1 MASPFAVFRRNQRIL
16 VAIAGITAMV
26 AFVFLDP
33 LMKYVGRNTKAE
45 NPVVVETR
53 YGGLTGSQLDG
64 MRYSREL
71 VARFLQN
78 VTAQT
83 VLVQLEKGMIDPRLR
98 DQAAQ
103 QLNSFWYQTLM
114 GRSKLGPE
122 ESAIETLVMAK
133 KAEQLGMVVSDVAI
147 NDLIKQ
153 ITDNSLDSG
162 TLQAVINQLQ
172 GGRQKVSTARLFDAL
187 RTEMLASKLS
197 QLFFQSLR
205 DIPPA
210 QRFEYYERLNRR
222 AKAEILPLAVASF
235 VDQVAANPKNGEPTN
250 DELRAFYDKHK
261 NDFPNPASP
270 EPGFKEPK
278 RASFQYFK
286 ADFAKLKDEFKP
298 QVTEA
303 EIREYYEKNKAQFRV
318 VELPGE
324 DAEKDKAAADE
335 KPEEKAAEGKATEES
350 APETPKAET
359 PKAETPNAEEPKP
372 ETPQPQ
378 ASRGAGV
385 FQLVSQ
391 ATQGE
396 EKPADAKAAEE
407 KPAEEKPA
415 DEKPAAEPP
424 ASTETPATGEA
435 PAATTEPPAD
445 ASAEKPAE
453 EIKYEPL
460 EKVQDTIRDTIAGE
474 KANARMIEIFDE
486 LQAAMRRYADDRDL
500 FAARPDAKASAL
512 QAPVFPF
519 EELAKSKNVEA
530 KALDMVTSA
539 EAGSSDIGQVQR
551 TVRRS
556 QFDFRNEPFN
566 EFAFAESL
574 VKFKPEAGQD
584 GEGNGFLFWKIDE
597 KPAFVPPL
605 DTIRASVVYA
615 WKMIKAR
622 GPEHPSARDLA
633 QKRADEL
640 AGQARAAKK
649 PLAEVFTGQPD
660 LKVTET
666 APFSWL
672 TTGNV
677 PQDPFGS
684 QPRLSEVDGV
694 EHPGEAFMKAV
705 FGLSPGEIGVASNNP
720 QDTYYVV
727 RLVDYDRPT
736 EELRNEFAVEPPTRY
751 MAVADADRREIYR
764 SWLADLE
771 REAKVRWLRPADS
784 VSRRDEADDIP
795 SETAG
800 L

>member
-1 MASPFAVFRRNQRIL
+1 M
-16 VAIAGITAMV
+16 AIAGITAMV

-33 LMKYVGRNTKAE
+33 VMKYVGRSAKAE

-53 YGGLTGSQLDG
+53 YGGLTGGELDA
-64 MRYSREL
+64 MRYSREM
-71 VARFLQN
+71 VSRFLQN
-78 VTAQT
+78 VTTQT
-83 VLVQLEKGMIDPRLR
+83 VLVQMEKGLIDPRLR

-103 QLNSFWYQTLM
+103 QLYSFWFQTLM

-122 ESAIETLVMAK
+122 EAAVETLVMAK
-133 KAEQLGMVVSDVAI
+133 RAEQMGMVVSDAAI

-153 ITDNSLDSG
+153 ITDNSLDSN

-172 GGRQKVSTARLFDAL
+172 GGRQRVSAARLFDGL

-210 QRFEYYERLNRR
+210 QRFEYFERLNRK
-222 AKAEILPLAVASF
+222 AKTETLPLAVASF
-235 VDQVAANPKNGEPTN
+235 VDQVSAEPTN
-250 DELRAFYDKHK
+250 EELRAFYDLHK
-261 NDFPNPASP
+261 NSFPNPASP

-286 ADFAKLKDEFKP
+286 ADFAKLKDEFKL

-324 DAEKDKAAADE
+324 DADKEKASADE
-335 KPEEKAAEGKATEES
+335 KQEDKPAEGTAAEETEEKPAESPKADEPKTEEPPAES
-350 APETPKAET
+350 PKTEEPKAED
-359 PKAETPNAEEPKP
+359 PKTEEP
-372 ETPQPQ
+372 PQPQ
-378 ASRGAGV
+378 ASRGAAV

-391 ATQGE
+391 ETPSE
-396 EKPADAKAAEE
+396 EKPADAP
-407 KPAEEKPA
+407 PAEEKPA
-415 DEKPAAEPP
+415 AEKPAAEPP
-424 ASTETPATGEA
+424 AGAESPTAGEA
-435 PAATTEPPAD
+435 PAATTEAPAD

-474 KANARMIEIFDE
+474 KANTRMIEVFDE

-500 FAARPDAKASAL
+500 FAARPDAKANAAT
-512 QAPVFPF
+512 APVFPF
-519 EELAKSKNVEA
+519 EELAKSKNVEG
-530 KALDMVTSA
+530 KSLDMVTAA
-539 EAGSSDIGQVQR
+539 EAASTDIGGVQR

-566 EFAFAESL
+566 EFAFADNL

-584 GEGNGFLFWKIDE
+584 GEGNGYLFWKTDE

-605 DTIRASVVYA
+605 DTIRDRVVYA

-622 GPEHPSARDLA
+622 DLA
-633 QKRADEL
+633 QKRAEEL

-649 PLAEVFTGQPD
+649 PLAEVFAGQAD

-677 PQDPFGS
+677 PQDPFNS
-684 QPRLSEVDGV
+684 QPRLSTVDGV
-694 EHPGEAFMKAV
+694 EYPGETFMKAV
-705 FGLSPGEIGVASNNP
+705 FALSPGEIGVAANQP
-720 QDTYYVV
+720 RDTYYVV

-736 EELRNEFAVEPPTRY
+736 EELRTR
-751 MAVADADRREIYR
+751 
-764 SWLADLE
+764 
-771 REAKVRWLRPADS
+771 VRFRA
-784 VSRRDEADDIP
+784 
-795 SETAG
+795 AG
-800 L
+800 SIHVGGRLGA

>member
-33 LMKYVGRNTKAE
+33 LMKYVGRTTKAE

-64 MRYSREL
+64 LRYSREL
-71 VARFLQN
+71 VARFLQS

-103 QLNSFWYQTLM
+103 QLNTFWYQTLM

-122 ESAIETLVMAK
+122 EAAVETMVMAK
-133 KAEQLGMVVSDVAI
+133 KAEQLGMVVSDTAI

-172 GGRQKVSTARLFDAL
+172 GGRQKVSAARLFDAL

-235 VDQVAANPKNGEPTN
+235 VDQVSTEPTN

-298 QVTEA
+298 QVTDA
-303 EIREYYEKNKAQFRV
+303 EIREYYDKNKAQFRV

-324 DAEKDKAAADE
+324 DAAKDKAAADE
-335 KPEEKAAEGKATEES
+335 KPEEKAADES
-350 APETPKAET
+350 APEAPKTEEPKSEEPQAET
-359 PKAETPNAEEPKP
+359 PKPEEPKAEEAKP
-372 ETPQPQ
+372 ETETPQPQ
-378 ASRGAGV
+378 ASRRAGV
-385 FQLVSQ
+385 FQFVSQ
-391 ATQGE
+391 AT
-396 EKPADAKAAEE
+396 
-407 KPAEEKPA
+407 PAEEKPA
-415 DEKPAAEPP
+415 DEKPAEEKPAGEEPSASTEPP
-424 ASTETPATGEA
+424 ATTEA

-500 FAARPDAKASAL
+500 FAARPDAKASAA

-530 KALDMVTSA
+530 KTLDMVTSA

-574 VKFKPEAGQD
+574 VKYKPEAGQD
-584 GEGNGFLFWKIDE
+584 GEGNGYLFWKTDE

-605 DTIRASVVYA
+605 DTVRDRVVYA
-615 WKMIKAR
+615 WKMIK
-622 GPEHPSARDLA
+622 ARDLA

-649 PLAEVFTGQPD
+649 SLAEVFTGQPD

-666 APFSWL
+666 SPFSWL

-736 EELRNEFAVEPPTRY
+736 DELRNEFAIEPPNRY

-771 REAKVRWLRPADS
+771 REAKVHWFRPADT
-784 VSRRDEADDIP
+784 VSRRGEADDVP

>member
-53 YGGLTGSQLDG
+53 YGGLTGNQLDG

-122 ESAIETLVMAK
+122 ESAVETLVMAK
-133 KAEQLGMVVSDVAI
+133 KAEQLGMVVSDAAI

-172 GGRQKVSTARLFDAL
+172 GGRQKVSAARLFDAL

-235 VDQVAANPKNGEPTN
+235 VDQVSTEPTN

-350 APETPKAET
+350 APETPKTEEPKAET
-359 PKAETPNAEEPKP
+359 PKAEEAKP
-372 ETPQPQ
+372 ETETPQPQ
-378 ASRGAGV
+378 ASRGTSV
-385 FQLVSQ
+385 FQFVSQ
-391 ATQGE
+391 AT
-396 EKPADAKAAEE
+396 PAD
-407 KPAEEKPA
+407 EKPA

-424 ASTETPATGEA
+424 ASTETPAAGEA

-500 FAARPDAKASAL
+500 FAARPDAKTSVA

-574 VKFKPEAGQD
+574 VKYKPEVGQD
-584 GEGNGFLFWKIDE
+584 GEGNGFLFWKTDE

-605 DTIRASVVYA
+605 DTIREKVVYA
-615 WKMIKAR
+615 WKMIK
-622 GPEHPSARDLA
+622 ARDLA

-684 QPRLSEVDGV
+684 QPRISEVDGV
-694 EHPGEAFMKAV
+694 EHPGEAFMKTV

-736 EELRNEFAVEPPTRY
+736 EELRNEFAIEPPTRY
-751 MAVADADRREIYR
+751 MAVADVDRREIYR

>member
-1 MASPFAVFRRNQRIL
+1 L

-33 LMKYVGRNTKAE
+33 LMKYVGRTTKAE

-53 YGGLTGSQLDG
+53 YGGLTGNQLDG

-122 ESAIETLVMAK
+122 ESAVETLVMAK
-133 KAEQLGMVVSDVAI
+133 KAEQLGMVVSDTAI

-172 GGRQKVSTARLFDAL
+172 GGRQKVSAARLFDAL

-222 AKAEILPLAVASF
+222 AQAEILPLAVASF
-235 VDQVAANPKNGEPTN
+235 VDQVATEPTN

-324 DAEKDKAAADE
+324 DAEKDKAT
-335 KPEEKAAEGKATEES
+335 EGKATEES
-350 APETPKAET
+350 APETPKAEEPKTET
-359 PKAETPNAEEPKP
+359 PKPEESKTEEPKAEEPKAEAEEAKP
-372 ETPQPQ
+372 ETETPQPQ

-385 FQLVSQ
+385 FQFVSQ
-391 ATQGE
+391 ATE
-396 EKPADAKAAEE
+396 
-407 KPAEEKPA
+407 AEEKPA

-424 ASTETPATGEA
+424 ASTETPAAGEA

-445 ASAEKPAE
+445 TSAEKPAE

-500 FAARPDAKASAL
+500 FAARPDAKASAA

-519 EELAKSKNVEA
+519 EALAKSKNVEA

-574 VKFKPEAGQD
+574 VRFKPEAGQD
-584 GEGNGFLFWKIDE
+584 GEGNGYLFWKTDE

-605 DTIRASVVYA
+605 DTIREKVVYA
-615 WKMIKAR
+615 WKMIK
-622 GPEHPSARDLA
+622 ARDLA

-666 APFSWL
+666 SPFSWL

-771 REAKVRWLRPADS
+771 REAKVHWLRPADS
-784 VSRRDEADDIP
+784 VSRRDEADEIP

>member
-1 MASPFAVFRRNQRIL
+1 VASPFAVFRRNQRIL

-33 LMKYVGRNTKAE
+33 VMKYVGRTTKAE

-53 YGGLTGSQLDG
+53 YGGLTGSQLEG
-64 MRYSREL
+64 MRYSRD
-71 VARFLQN
+71 VVDRFLQL
-78 VTAQT
+78 VTRQT
-83 VLVQLEKGMIDPRLR
+83 VLVQLEKGMMDPRLR
-98 DQAAQ
+98 DQAEQ
-103 QLNSFWYQTLM
+103 QYYSFWKQNLM

-122 ESAIETLVMAK
+122 ASAIETMVMAK
-133 KAEQLGMVVSDVAI
+133 KADQLGMVVSDAAI

-172 GGRQKVSTARLFDAL
+172 GGRQKVSAVRLFDAL

-235 VDQVAANPKNGEPTN
+235 VDQVSAEPTN
-250 DELRAFYDKHK
+250 DELRAFYDKYK
-261 NDFPNPASP
+261 NSFPNPASP

-318 VELPGE
+318 VELPGA
-324 DAEKDKAAADE
+324 DADKDKAGADE
-335 KPEEKAAEGKATEES
+335 KPEEKAGDEKATEEK
-350 APETPKAET
+350 AAET
-359 PKAETPNAEEPKP
+359 PQAEEPKAESPSP
-372 ETPQPQ
+372 EAPQAEEPQAEPGTPQ
-378 ASRGAGV
+378 ASRGASV
-385 FQLVSQ
+385 FQLVNQ
-391 ATQGE
+391 ETPADD
-396 EKPADAKAAEE
+396 KPAG
-407 KPAEEKPA
+407 
-415 DEKPAAEPP
+415 EKPAAEAPASAEPP
-424 ASTETPATGEA
+424 AAAET
-435 PAATTEPPAD
+435 PAATTEAPAD

-474 KANARMIEIFDE
+474 KANARMVEVFDE

-500 FAARPDAKASAL
+500 FAARPDAKANAA
-512 QAPVFPF
+512 QAPVFAF

-539 EAGSSDIGQVQR
+539 EAASTDIGGVQR

-574 VKFKPEAGQD
+574 VKYKPEAGQD
-584 GEGNGFLFWKIDE
+584 GEGNGYLFWKTDD

-605 DTIRASVVYA
+605 DTIREKVVYA
-615 WKMIKAR
+615 WKLIK
-622 GPEHPSARDLA
+622 ARDLA

-736 EELRNEFAVEPPTRY
+736 EELRNEFATEPPNRY
-751 MAVADADRREIYR
+751 MAVANAERNEIYL

-771 REAKVRWLRPADS
+771 REAKVHWVRPADS
-784 VSRRDEADDIP
+784 ISRRGEAEDIP

>member
-33 LMKYVGRNTKAE
+33 LMKYVGSNAKAE

-78 VTAQT
+78 VTTQT
-83 VLVQLEKGMIDPRLR
+83 VLVQLEKGLIDPRLR
-98 DQAAQ
+98 EQAAG

-122 ESAIETLVMAK
+122 EAAVETMVMAK
-133 KAEQLGMVVSDVAI
+133 KAEQLGMVVSDTAI

-153 ITDNSLDSG
+153 ITDNSLDSA

-210 QRFEYYERLNRR
+210 QRFEYYERLNRK

-235 VDQVAANPKNGEPTN
+235 VDQVATEPTN
-250 DELRAFYDKHK
+250 VELLAFYDKHK
-261 NDFPNPASP
+261 NAFPNPASP

-324 DAEKDKAAADE
+324 DADKDKPADDEKSGE
-335 KPEEKAAEGKATEES
+335 KPEEKATEEK
-350 APETPKAET
+350 AAEPPK
-359 PKAETPNAEEPKP
+359 AEEPKAQEP
-372 ETPQPQ
+372 KGETPKPEEPKSEEPKTEEPKPESETPQPQ

-385 FQLVSQ
+385 FQFVSQ
-391 ATQGE
+391 AAPGDEKSAEEKASDEKPAQ
-396 EKPADAKAAEE
+396 EKPADAQ
-407 KPAEEKPA
+407 
-415 DEKPAAEPP
+415 P
-424 ASTETPATGEA
+424 ASEPASG
-435 PAATTEPPAD
+435 TEPPATVEPPAE

-474 KANARMIEIFDE
+474 KANNRMIEIFDE

-500 FAARPDAKASAL
+500 FAARPDAKTNAAA
-512 QAPVFPF
+512 APVFPF
-519 EELAKSKNVEA
+519 EELAKGKNVEA
-530 KALDMVTSA
+530 RSLDLVTSA
-539 EAGSSDIGQVQR
+539 EAATSDIGQVQR

-584 GEGNGFLFWKIDE
+584 GEGNGYLFWKTDE

-605 DTIRASVVYA
+605 ATIRDRVVYA

-622 GPEHPSARDLA
+622 ELA

-649 PLAEVFTGQPD
+649 PLAEVFAGQAD

-677 PQDPFGS
+677 PQDPFAS
-684 QPRLSEVDGV
+684 QPRLSDVDGV
-694 EHPGEAFMKAV
+694 EYPGEAFMKAV
-705 FGLSPGEIGVASNNP
+705 FALSPGEIGVASNNP

-727 RLVDYDRPT
+727 RLVDFDRPID
-736 EELRNEFAVEPPTRY
+736 ELRNEFAIEPPARY
-751 MAVADADRREIYR
+751 MAVADNDRREIYR
-764 SWLADLE
+764 SWLSDLE
-771 REAKVRWLRPADS
+771 REAKVHWLRPADS
-784 VSRRDEADDIP
+784 VSRRGEPDDIP